1 MTKRMKLL
9 AAFGGCAGVLCL
21 ACVVALLL
29 PRLVFRTYKAVGS
42 GMSPALAAGD
52 LFWVSSWANRQRPP
66 ERGDIVVFMMRDQ
79 QLVKRVIG
87 LPGERVTM
95 RDGEVFIDGQPL
107 KESYIDETTLPGRG
121 MEVSLSDEEVFVLGD
136 NRSNSSDSRNL
147 GPIPLDSVLGKVVFV
162 LAPDRM
168 ELVLCQS

>member
-1 MTKRMKLL
+1 MKVKCNRC
-9 AAFGGCAGVLCL
+9 GHI
-21 ACVVALLL
+21 
-29 PRLVFRTYKAVGS
+29 
-42 GMSPALAAGD
+42 GD
-52 LFWVSSWANRQRPP
+52 ESEFPKGRDLHIRPDP
-66 ERGDIVVFMMRDQ
+66 HMMRDQ